1 MSSNENPFIPGQV
14 LLASIDGLKA
24 RIGELIKELQ
34 EVQAAGPKKTGEEM
48 KADNRRLRQKFVP
61 ILQEL
66 EFKKGQLQEQ
76 IKTITGE
83 LREKEEEEGILAG
96 LQMFIELGKETLARP
111 GQVPL
116 ASLEQLL
123 IELHDINVHLKE
135 ARANLAKKQ
144 EDRSGDSRCQQQQ
157 QQLVQSVTA
166 TPYQTQAE
174 VGVESAQA
182 QTRADPLPVKDL
194 TERLNQARKTVSG
207 TLNKIQD
214 NLHASRRQFLLRQ
227 VRPTALDDVQ
237 TPVEHTGGKG
247 AQDDNSQV
255 TTLHVQENDVARTL
269 VKVDEM
275 VKVVQ
280 NSLTGMIALLDDLNT
295 RGVLENKD
303 DMAELTALLNALK
316 AGGAAESKG
325 DKEDVAGDALR
336 IHGHNETIAGNEG
349 PFVHLPN
356 ALVIQHL
363 DNFSYRLLPTMAET
377 PVGPDQDPL
386 DHARKYL
393 VKLRSF
399 QVELKAAWS
408 FLDEALEEE
417 EWSTTT
423 TREEVDAEV
432 DRRVQ
437 AQLQAH
443 SLAPAPTD
451 PQQVVTDVTEEV
463 QQTRGALRA
472 TVAKLEENIREFR
485 RVLAQKSLGQAYAD
499 AGDVRDTWASFQ
511 AMIRNRRKKAEMKAL
526 LEEFEDLVKL
536 AQQAIAELTGLLEDI
551 NAGRGAVEDKDNKDD
566 VSGDA

>member
-1 MSSNENPFIPGQV
+1 MPSNE
-14 LLASIDGLKA
+14 A

-83 LREKEEEEGILAG
+83 LREKEEEGILAG

-174 VGVESAQA
+174 VGVESTQA

-255 TTLHVQENDVARTL
+255 TTLHVQENDVAKTL

-325 DKEDVAGDALR
+325 DKEDVAGDAL
-336 IHGHNETIAGNEG
+336 
-349 PFVHLPN
+349 PN

-408 FLDEALEEE
+408 FLDEAPEEE

-485 RVLAQKSLGQAYAD
+485 RVLAQRSLGQAYAD